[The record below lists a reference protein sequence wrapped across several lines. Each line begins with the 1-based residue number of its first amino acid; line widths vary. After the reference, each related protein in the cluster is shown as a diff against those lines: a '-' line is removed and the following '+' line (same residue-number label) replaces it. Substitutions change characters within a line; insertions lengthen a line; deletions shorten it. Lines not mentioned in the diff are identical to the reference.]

1 MKIFRESP
9 PVSSQRVREDR
20 ILEKLRVGTL
30 PLATLNTP
38 EAVRAAIG
46 TRPSGEGRCRGC
58 DELQADTSVADHA
71 WHYLCFLFWQGRN
84 EVIRQTH
91 RADPKT
97 NGIDKGFAP
106 QRARWVVVVKVN
118 RPEVFTSLRRQFAQS
133 PWVEVVVDRRR
144 GERRQSG
151 EGTAVNRRR
160 GGRRTS
166 DPAPAPGFR
175 RAHRADEFDVYEAT
189 TPLPGRCPDCGAT
202 LSVEIP
208 RFAEPPVRLEL
219 AAVHEAVAMDRV
231 RHMVELQS
239 LSPTGRVLLATMLFA
254 RTQTETEGS

>member
-1 MKIFRESP
+1 M
-9 PVSSQRVREDR
+9 SSQRVREDR
-20 ILEKLRVGTL
+20 ILEKLKLGTL

-46 TRPSGEGRCRGC
+46 SKPTTEGRCRGC

-84 EVIRQTH
+84 EVVRQTH

-97 NGIDKGFAP
+97 DGVDKGIAP
-106 QRARWVVVVKVN
+106 QRARWVVVVKMN
-118 RPEVFTSLRRQFAQS
+118 RPEVFTSLRRTFAQS

-144 GERRQSG
+144 GERRQG
-151 EGTAVNRRR
+151 PTGAPAERRR
-160 GGRRTS
+160 GGRRAS
-166 DPAPAPGFR
+166 DPAPAPAFR
-175 RAHRADEFDVYEAT
+175 RAHRADDFEVYEAT

-219 AAVHEAVAMDRV
+219 AVVHEAIGAGQS
-231 RHMVELQS
+231 RHAVELQS
-239 LSPTGRVLLATMLFA
+239 LSPTGRVLLATRLFA
-254 RTQTETEGS
+254 RTQGETERS